1 MAMNNRSNLVLV
13 YVLLGVAL
21 GATFAVGGI
30 LFDNYTVRP
39 EPLPLGEL
47 LQASPLHYL
56 IFLSPVVLGVLFF
69 FLGQGHA
76 ETIALS
82 EGKHATERNF
92 KLLVDSVTDYAM
104 YMLDAEGNIVSWNS
118 GAERL
123 KGYTAEEL
131 LGKNYALFYGTEDR
145 ERGVPSKN
153 LETSLREGKLEAEG
167 WRYRKDGTKFWAH
180 VVIDPVFDA
189 AGKHIGFAKVT
200 QDCTEQKESA
210 ERIEHLAWHDWL
222 TGLPNRGKFLRG
234 LEAEL
239 EDAGISGK
247 RVAVVNI
254 DLDRFGEI
262 NDARGH
268 AFGDSVLRAVSSC
281 LRDGIGAGEFV
292 ARFGGDEFVA
302 SKTYTEYRDL
312 ADFTDRL
319 RDCLARKTVIDGFQ
333 VTLGGS
339 LGVASFPGDGHTPH
353 QLVAN
358 ANMAMHRAKKSLDES
373 VCYYEPSMD
382 EAARARRTMAREL
395 RSALDGDQFY
405 LLYQEQR
412 CAKTE
417 KVVGYE
423 ALLRWDHPER
433 GAVPPG
439 HFMPIAEESGAI
451 LPIGAWALRK
461 ACQQAVA
468 SNVEEK
474 IAVNVSPMQ
483 LADAELANTVL
494 EALVGTGLSPQR
506 LEIEVTESAII
517 KDKRRALKTLRELR
531 SKGVS
536 IAVDDFGT
544 GYSSLDTLRSFPFD
558 RLKIDQS
565 FVAGLEKD
573 AQLRAILGA
582 ILELGKSL
590 HMETIAEGVETREQ
604 AKILIEAGCDALQGY
619 LYGEP
624 ASFDSLRRGHAA
636 GQA

>member
-1 MAMNNRSNLVLV
+1 MNNRSNLVLV

-30 LFDNYTVRP
+30 LFDNYAMRQ

-76 ETIALS
+76 KTITLS

-131 LGKNYALFYGTEDR
+131 LGKNYALFYGAEDR
-145 ERGVPSKN
+145 ERGLPSKN

-281 LRDGIGAGEFV
+281 LRDGIGAGESV

-373 VCYYEPSMD
+373 VCHYEPSMD

-451 LPIGAWALRK
+451 LPIGSWALRK

-474 IAVNVSPMQ
+474 IAANVSPMQ

-604 AKILIEAGCDALQGY
+604 AKILVEAGCDALQGY
-619 LYGEP
+619 LYAEP
-624 ASFDSLRRGHAA
+624 APFASLRSATVA
-636 GQA
+636 SPS

>member
-1 MAMNNRSNLVLV
+1 
-13 YVLLGVAL
+13 
-21 GATFAVGGI
+21 
-30 LFDNYTVRP
+30 
-39 EPLPLGEL
+39 
-47 LQASPLHYL
+47 
-56 IFLSPVVLGVLFF
+56 
-69 FLGQGHA
+69 
-76 ETIALS
+76 
-82 EGKHATERNF
+82 
-92 KLLVDSVTDYAM
+92 M

-131 LGKNYALFYGTEDR
+131 LGKNYALFYGAEDR
-145 ERGVPSKN
+145 IRGLPSKN
-153 LETSLREGKLEAEG
+153 LETSLREGQLEAEG

-222 TGLPNRGKFLRG
+222 TGLPNRGKLLRG

-281 LRDGIGAGEFV
+281 LREGIDAGESV

-373 VCYYEPSMD
+373 VCHYEPSMD
-382 EAARARRTMAREL
+382 EAARAP
-395 RSALDGDQFY
+395 
-405 LLYQEQR
+405 
-412 CAKTE
+412 
-417 KVVGYE
+417 
-423 ALLRWDHPER
+423 DH
-433 GAVPPG
+433 GA
-439 HFMPIAEESGAI
+439 
-451 LPIGAWALRK
+451 
-461 ACQQAVA
+461 
-468 SNVEEK
+468 
-474 IAVNVSPMQ
+474 
-483 LADAELANTVL
+483 
-494 EALVGTGLSPQR
+494 
-506 LEIEVTESAII
+506 
-517 KDKRRALKTLRELR
+517 
-531 SKGVS
+531 
-536 IAVDDFGT
+536 
-544 GYSSLDTLRSFPFD
+544 
-558 RLKIDQS
+558 
-565 FVAGLEKD
+565 
-573 AQLRAILGA
+573 
-582 ILELGKSL
+582 
-590 HMETIAEGVETREQ
+590 
-604 AKILIEAGCDALQGY
+604 
-619 LYGEP
+619 
-624 ASFDSLRRGHAA
+624 
-636 GQA
+636 